1 MEEFDNHSLFNLHRS
16 IINEHMEFLYK
27 GNITVDVVN
36 ILLQI
41 VKNKFN
47 EFKIDYSLQKRI
59 YNIAVECLEN
69 VSDHGVSGS
78 DIDSIFLIGKV
89 DGVFIIGTGN
99 IINNNVTNSLE
110 SSLNKINTLDREG
123 LKLIYKEKMTEQ
135 LGSDSND
142 AGLGLIDIALK
153 ANNKLDYQIN
163 PVNAGQDFFSFQVKI
178 NL

>member
-16 IINEHMEFLYK
+16 IIKEHMEFLYK

-99 IINNNVTNSLE
+99 IINNNVTNSLG

>member
-1 MEEFDNHSLFNLHRS
+1 MK
-16 IINEHMEFLYK
+16 I
-27 GNITVDVVN
+27 G
-36 ILLQI
+36 
-41 VKNKFN
+41 KNKFN